1 MRSTS
6 VSPSANPNVLV
17 SPSGNLNISTILTG
31 TDLTA
36 TCADSV
42 LQIEKV
48 DQTRIPTQIQGKGY
62 ILNSFYSHFMYQ
74 PEIVFKST
82 YDF

>member
-1 MRSTS
+1 M
-6 VSPSANPNVLV
+6 LV

-36 TCADSV
+36 LCADSV

-74 PEIVFKST
+74 PEIVFKRT